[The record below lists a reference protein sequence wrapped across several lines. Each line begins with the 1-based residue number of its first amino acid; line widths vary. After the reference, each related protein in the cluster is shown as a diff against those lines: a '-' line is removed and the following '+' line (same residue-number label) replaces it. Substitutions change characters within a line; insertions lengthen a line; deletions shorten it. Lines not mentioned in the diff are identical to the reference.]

1 MTPGGSHTPTHS
13 KHPPLFCSPKR
24 TQEHRRNLSRA
35 GPGTSS
41 VAYVPSASRASC
53 PAAGTI
59 FRAQGAAATALFAVG
74 EWPRAAAVC
83 AGGKRRRR
91 QGRPPARGR
100 RDDRASRWHW
110 PARCPRRK
118 RERGGGSRHLSALGD
133 RGEADHP
140 PALGRP
146 RRRRGGDWEPG
157 AGTCA
162 PIATASHHPGPRARQ
177 EAPGF
182 RHLPAVLAP
191 RVAARVPCAVAASR
205 L

>member
-1 MTPGGSHTPTHS
+1 MARTLPPTPSTRLSSVLPSGLKSNAEIRLERARGHRVLPTYPALAERAVQS
-13 KHPPLFCSPKR
+13 RGPSSERRVLQPPRSLRLAS
-24 TQEHRRNLSRA
+24 SRA
-35 GPGTSS
+35 PPRCARGEKG
-41 VAYVPSASRASC
+41 AGDRA
-53 PAAGTI
+53 G
-59 FRAQGAAATALFAVG
+59 
-74 EWPRAAAVC
+74 
-83 AGGKRRRR
+83 
-91 QGRPPARGR
+91 PPARGR

-140 PALGRP
+140 PAMGRP
-146 RRRRGGDWEPG
+146 RRRRGGDWKPG

-191 RVAARVPCAVAASR
+191 RVAARVPCVVAASR